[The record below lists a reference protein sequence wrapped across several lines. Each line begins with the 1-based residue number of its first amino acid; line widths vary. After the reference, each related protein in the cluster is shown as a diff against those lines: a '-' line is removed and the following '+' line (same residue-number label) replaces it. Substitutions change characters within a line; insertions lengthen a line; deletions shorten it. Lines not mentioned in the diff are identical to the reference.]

1 MCWLIDLQMDR
12 EAQSPKGGGIQGE
25 MRRRKS
31 EGVGKRSRGRGGV
44 VVREE
49 DWHQL
54 SKSPSTGEISQQDNP
69 QSENEFPTA

>member
-1 MCWLIDLQMDR
+1 MREWER
-12 EAQSPKGGGIQGE
+12 EAE
-25 MRRRKS
+25 
-31 EGVGKRSRGRGGV
+31 VGGV